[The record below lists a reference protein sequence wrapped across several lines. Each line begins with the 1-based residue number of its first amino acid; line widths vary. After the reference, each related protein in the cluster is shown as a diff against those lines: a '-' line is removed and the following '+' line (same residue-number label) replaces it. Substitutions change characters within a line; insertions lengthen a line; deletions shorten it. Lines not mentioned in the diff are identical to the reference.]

1 MSNRREKYPFGEESD
16 KISEELP
23 GDLQALTAE
32 EIVEYGERL
41 GKEYANYRDKEE
53 NIEYGVITGTYFDR
67 RKGEKMPKYAA
78 INTNQIRNVFGAIK
92 RMEMEWTKEKKE
104 KERDFSRIRRE
115 LELLKPKL
123 AYAARHDEVK
133 PLKTVLDKA
142 IDGVKNSKD
151 EQVAFENFMSFVES
165 IVAYHKFYGG
175 EG

>member
-16 KISEELP
+16 KISEKLP

-41 GKEYANYRDKEE
+41 GKEYARYGE
-53 NIEYGVITGTYFDR
+53 NGKQYGIITGKR
-67 RKGEKMPKYAA
+67 RDGKVKYAA
-78 INTNQIRNVFGAIK
+78 IKTNQIRNVFGAIK
-92 RMEMEWTKEKKE
+92 RVEMEWTKEKKKE
-104 KERDFSRIRRE
+104 KPDFSRIKRE

-142 IDGVKNSKD
+142 IDGVKNSND
-151 EQVAFENFMSFVES
+151 EQVAFGNFMHFVES

-175 EG
+175 AD